1 MNLMDTINSML
12 PSVLTADGFAG
23 IADEAAGVVFL
34 IMCAITLIGGIIAC
48 NSERLVRA
56 VAGLAVCFVGVAAL
70 YYFLNSPFVA
80 MMQILIYVGAIC
92 IIIAFA
98 IMLAAP
104 EENKKH
110 GPAGPLSG
118 PLGLITAG
126 LATFGMIGLG
136 LKTEFIAM
144 PKINMGSVKLIG
156 VELLTTYSM
165 VFELV
170 SIVLLIAIIGSL
182 VIARHGRSK

>member
-1 MNLMDTINSML
+1 MNIMDSINSML
-12 PSVLTADGFAG
+12 PDVLTANNLAG

-34 IMCAITLIGGIIAC
+34 IMCAITLIGGVIAC

-56 VAGLAVCFVGVAAL
+56 VAGLAVCFVGVASL
-70 YYFLNSPFVA
+70 YYYLNSPFIA
-80 MMQILIYVGAIC
+80 MMQVLIYVGAVC
-92 IIIAFA
+92 ITIAFA

-110 GPAGPLSG
+110 GPAGSLSG
-118 PLGLITAG
+118 PLGIITAG
-126 LATFGMIGLG
+126 LATIGMIGLA
-136 LKTEFIAM
+136 LKTEFIRM
-144 PKINMGSVKLIG
+144 PKVNMGSVKLMG

-165 VFELV
+165 VFELI